1 MNKYEGG
8 IIISAG
14 IGLISLLGWA
24 VESWQNRKLRR
35 SVGDGLRDLKDAA
48 AKDISETLLH
58 TAVSKAADS
67 AVNKYVAADNC
78 VILTCAKDNLEKE
91 VTHMVCNQ
99 YDVAK
104 KEVSEKIA
112 ARVAELDDPEAL
124 RKAVRAR
131 AEDILVRQFRDDL
144 RDLKDKAED
153 SIDKAVTTYEDK
165 LDEMAEKFEEKLDDK
180 LDRASESLQSV
191 KRVYDILG
199 NGLGAK
205 RESGIRIVTD

>member
-35 SVGDGLRDLKDAA
+35 SVGEGLRDLKDAT

-67 AVNKYVAADNC
+67 AVNHYVAADNSI
-78 VILTCAKDNLEKE
+78 ILAKAKSTLEEE
-91 VTHMVCNQ
+91 VFKMVNSQ
-99 YDVAK
+99 YDVSK

-112 ARVAELDDPEAL
+112 ARAAELDDPEAL
-124 RKAVRAR
+124 RKAVRTR

-153 SIDKAVTTYEDK
+153 SIDKAVSTYEDK